1 VEVEVTGNTG
11 DVETIDAPLQPDEEE
26 MVNILGEPPDGR
38 NREEDLVDDES
49 SPPAQ
54 DSEFFTAP
62 LLDENDNEMGR

>member
-1 VEVEVTGNTG
+1 MTGNTG
-11 DVETIDAPLQPDEEE
+11 DVETIDAPLQPHEEE
-26 MVNILGEPPDGR
+26 LVKILG
-38 NREEDLVDDES
+38 EDLVDDES

>member
-1 VEVEVTGNTG
+1 MAQDTG

-26 MVNILGEPPDGR
+26 LVKVLDEPLEGRR
-38 NREEDLVDDES
+38 NREEDLVADEEP
-49 SPPAQ
+49 PPAP

>member
-1 VEVEVTGNTG
+1 MTVNTG

-26 MVNILGEPPDGR
+26 LVKILDESLGERHD
-38 NREEDLVDDES
+38 REAEVVAGEEP
-49 SPPAQ
+49 PPAP